1 MGSARSVDF
10 FDHST
15 FVVFCVTT
23 GAWSEFMA
31 AAAAA
36 PDLDCL
42 IAAHE
47 KFLASVL
54 HRALLGGGKAEALMD
69 TLKALL
75 INCRDLAGPVKQL
88 KEKVNRQ
95 YQLCHTCE

>member
-1 MGSARSVDF
+1 MQF
-10 FDHST
+10 W
-15 FVVFCVTT
+15 CVA

-54 HRALLGGGKAEALMD
+54 HRALLGGGKAEAVMD

-88 KEKVNRQ
+88 KEKVRKR
-95 YQLCHTCE
+95 